1 METLINVLGM
11 LLSAFTT
18 LAVAWMGSQQAK
30 KTKETEAYRKLKD
43 EKDQLIREKEEEERN
58 KLNTRL
64 DNMEGHLE
72 SLTGE
77 VTTLNGSID
86 MKKIESQ
93 LSQLHVLNEVNFE
106 YVQSLSGV
114 VSAIGESL
122 TSSSLVSDDDKKRVE
137 KKIDD
142 HKEKEGQITSNLYK
156 ITV

>member
-1 METLINVLGM
+1 METLINVFGM

-18 LAVAWMGSQQAK
+18 LAVAWMGVQQSK
-30 KTKETEAYRKLKD
+30 KTKETEEYRKLKD
-43 EKDQLIREKEEEERN
+43 EKDALLREKEEESQKQLNER
-58 KLNTRL
+58 LS
-64 DNMEGHLE
+64 NMESHIA
-72 SLTGE
+72 SLSGE
-77 VTTLNGSID
+77 MTALNDEID

-122 TSSSLVSDDDKKRVE
+122 TSSTLVSDDDKEKVE

-142 HKEKEGQITSNLYK
+142 HKEKEGKITSNLYK